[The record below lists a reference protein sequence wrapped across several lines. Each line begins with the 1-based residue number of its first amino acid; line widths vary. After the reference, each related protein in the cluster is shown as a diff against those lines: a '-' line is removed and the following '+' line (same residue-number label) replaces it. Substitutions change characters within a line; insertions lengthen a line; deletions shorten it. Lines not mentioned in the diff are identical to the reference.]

1 MAGKADIVR
10 KLSEELADLPEI
22 ADRWLQS
29 LINATSELSE
39 GTLSSTKLAATAR
52 SKDLN
57 EAFQNPEYFRKLKNI
72 ANEAPEAF
80 TQYEP
85 NELQSVIKE
94 AAEGKSD
101 IAIVKPEDFR
111 LLAARNIEGQIKKET
126 DLLRKDPYANV
137 DLELGSDHIPRIN
150 EYLDRFKDKLPFD
163 EVPFLHIDSDMAPG
177 VAQVIGHEGRHRMR
191 ALERLLSQEGN
202 KEGTSLLRLIPSE
215 FKKRPRMPFGGKS
228 NFSDPDAVT
237 RVSDDPEAMLHTELS
252 QMQPGEGGER
262 IDPLRKFFMDEAGGK
277 TNQSPDDIVPAGGKS
292 YKPVKDVFKFLT
304 ALGVLG
310 PLTGGDD
317 ENNN

>member
-10 KLSEELADLPEI
+10 KLSEELADLPDI

-29 LINATSELSE
+29 LINATSQLGE
-39 GTLSSTKLAATAR
+39 GNLSSTKLAATAR
-52 SKDLN
+52 SKGID
-57 EAFQNPEYFRKLKNI
+57 EAIKNPEYFKKLKNI

-85 NELQSVIKE
+85 FELHQVVKE

-111 LLAARNIEGQIKKET
+111 LLAARNIEGQIKKEA

-137 DLELGSDHIPRIN
+137 ETELGTDHIPRIN

-163 EVPFLHIDSDMAPG
+163 EVPFLHIDADMAPG
-177 VAQVIGHEGRHRMR
+177 VSQVIGHEGRHRMR

-215 FKKRPRMPFGGKS
+215 FKKRPRMPSGKS
-228 NFSDPDAVT
+228 NFSDVDPDDVT
-237 RVSDDPEAMLHTELS
+237 RVSDNPEAMLHTELS
-252 QMQPGEGGER
+252 RMQPGEG
-262 IDPLRKFFMDEAGGK
+262 P
-277 TNQSPDDIVPAGGKS
+277 IVPTESGASWLTDENQPRGGKS